1 MSPFSALSLLQCCIS
16 NGAEQPPKLLLLLG
30 DPGPHLTRGSLGPP
44 KFTTKTACRSVHSF
58 LCDHAC
64 VQQTDTQTR
73 RQTDRETDRQTDS
86 QSDRPRYIDSNRP
99 HLMLCIAMRPKC
111 VMSLK
116 LYISCH
122 GLVTNSRIVN
132 SRI

>member
-1 MSPFSALSLLQCCIS
+1 MSPFSALSLLQCIS
-16 NGAEQPPKLLLLLG
+16 NGAEQPPKLLLLSG

-58 LCDHAC
+58 SYDHAC

-73 RQTDRETDRQTDS
+73 RETDRETDRQTDS

-122 GLVTNSRIVN
+122 GLVTNSRSVN